1 MPSARRGRGRVAPCA
16 LAAVIA
22 SATMAPME
30 KLGAAPSPRKEH
42 KGTRSHLARP
52 AYGVPMP
59 EPYVELDA
67 SKMRIGSARWW
78 EQMRR
83 EGRLGGETP

>member
-1 MPSARRGRGRVAPCA
+1 MPSARRGRGCFVPCA

-22 SATMAPME
+22 SATIAPIE
-30 KLGAAPSPRKEH
+30 GLYAAPSPRKEH
-42 KGTRSHLARP
+42 RATRSHLARP
-52 AYGVPMP
+52 AYGVPLAG
-59 EPYVELDA
+59 PYVELDA